1 MRATAAVG
9 QNSGGVEL
17 RPRPGTDLMDLARA
31 VRESLGA
38 DRTVRVVSG
47 SVAIDAHDAAVLLD
61 ATPAFDLDWS
71 ADARRFV
78 RNRTTVDPD
87 DVEVS
92 HRLKSLNVDDL
103 RPLVKDSRLADVL
116 DDHQVRNVALM
127 TIPGSFGA
135 CVFDEQGTGKTVSLI
150 AAFDLL
156 VERNDA
162 DVLLV
167 VAPKSMVGEWAAEI
181 ARFTDGLYRV
191 EVLEGT
197 RSAKSRK
204 LGTGADVFVCN
215 YETALSSA
223 ADLRLMCERKRTV
236 VAVDESFNVKN
247 PQAQRT
253 TAVAELREWCVRAF
267 VLCGTPAPNRPDD
280 IVAQVSFVDHGR
292 AFSNARLP
300 DEPTARRAAI
310 ADILDCEVVFTR
322 NLKGE
327 VLPNLPSRT
336 FTELDVEL
344 EPRQQAI
351 YDMVAGELIDELSS
365 ANDTEFAA
373 RYTHFLSR
381 RASLLRACS
390 DPAGVDPTF
399 AGTPAKVAVLDT
411 LLAGWIAAG
420 EKVVVWSFYRA
431 TLDLLE
437 RRYAD
442 YGVAR
447 VDGSVSDVSARREAV
462 RSFQRDDATRVFVG
476 NPAAAGAGITLH
488 TAAVSV
494 YESMSNQA
502 AHYLQSLDRTHR
514 RGQTRAVE
522 YVTLLAAG
530 TLEAREFERL
540 KSKASQQADLLG
552 DPEPVLFTR
561 QMMLDELLA
570 TLRRTDAR
578 P

>member
-1 MRATAAVG
+1 MRAAAVVG
-9 QNSGGVEL
+9 VSGRGIEL
-17 RPRPGTDLMDLARA
+17 RPQSGTDLMDLARA
-31 VRESLGA
+31 VREKLGA
-38 DRTVRVVSG
+38 DRSVRVVSG
-47 SVAIDAHDAAVLLD
+47 SVALDTRDATVLLD
-61 ATPAFDLDWS
+61 ATPSFELLWS
-71 ADARRFV
+71 AGARRFV
-78 RNRTTVDPD
+78 HNRTMPDSD
-87 DVEVS
+87 DVEQS
-92 HRLKSLNVDDL
+92 HRLKALTVDEL
-103 RPLVKDSRLADVL
+103 RPMVCDSRLADVL

-127 TIPGSFGA
+127 TIPGSLGA

-156 VERNDA
+156 VEHNDA

-167 VAPKSMVGEWAAEI
+167 VAPKSMVGEWASEI
-181 ARFTDGLYRV
+181 AKFTDGLYRV
-191 EVLEGT
+191 EILEGP

-215 YETALSSA
+215 YETAQSSA
-223 ADLRLMCERKRTV
+223 DDLRLMCERKRTV

-292 AFSNARLP
+292 AFSDARLP
-300 DEPTARRAAI
+300 DEPAARRAAI
-310 ADILDCEVVFTR
+310 AEVLDSEVVFTR
-322 NLKGE
+322 NLKGV
-327 VLPNLPSRT
+327 VLPDLPSRT
-336 FTELDVEL
+336 FTELNVEL
-344 EPRQQAI
+344 EPSQRAI
-351 YDMVAGELIDELSS
+351 YDMVAGDLVDELSS
-365 ANDTEFAA
+365 ANDAEFAA
-373 RYTHFLSR
+373 RYTHFLAR
-381 RASLLRACS
+381 RASLLRTCS
-390 DPAGVDPTF
+390 DPAGVDPAF
-399 AGTPAKVAVLDT
+399 AGTPAKIAVLDT

-437 RRYAD
+437 RRYAQ

-462 RSFQRDDATRVFVG
+462 RSFQQDAVTRVFVG

-514 RGQTRAVE
+514 RGQTRDVE
-522 YVTLLAAG
+522 YVTLLAAD
-530 TLEAREFERL
+530 TVEAQEFERL

-561 QMMLDELLA
+561 QMMLDELVA

-578 P
+578 R